1 MIRIKN
7 IFLTALLLLLCFA
20 CEEEQQLPI
29 LNKDYPVLI
38 TNEASDIDES
48 GVTLSARITVPEGE
62 TISSFGFE
70 ILLGPELS
78 RIDISGWKEISDFS
92 YRLASNMVAGQE
104 YEFKP
109 FAISANRTVYGEPM
123 TFTSQGQL
131 GPEIIDF
138 YPKQATVFDE
148 ITVIGR
154 HFNLNRVILRLGDD
168 PRSATSDGR
177 SASLIT
183 GETDTVRF
191 VPGTLALGY
200 DNLSISI
207 TSDHITTTADQPLE
221 LIPPQVTAINARK
234 GFAAESEFSVSLNN
248 LSLEETPDLQI
259 GFREANNPASDF
271 EPAKILSIA
280 DNTITFKSQAKTGI
294 GTKDLF
300 IYPLENLEIAAG
312 SIELAS
318 RWEKISDLPSNTE
331 QDLVTVID
339 EKAYILSRNEFWR
352 YDPTSN
358 TWEGLNTYPGN
369 NIFGAQVYFA
379 IDNYI
384 YYGLGFYNDLYRYN
398 TTTGNWQ
405 RLNDTRILNSVNRLG
420 AVVSGKYYEIGNEFG
435 NRVRYAYDPA
445 TDTWSREGFSYPTDF
460 RYLDLGAPR
469 FVYNNRFYFVN
480 GPNSAKT
487 GGVNVYH
494 VDFSNDEVRFNLEN
508 KFSSAPFE
516 IDGVTSN
523 DVGAIIGDQAI
534 ILIGLGT
541 STPRGVSIRYDLT
554 TEEVLPLS
562 PVITTELYHTFEING
577 ELYGLRYYP
586 GGEQMNELYKFKK
599 EFD

>member
-7 IFLTALLLLLCFA
+7 AFLTAVLILLCFA

-48 GVTLSARITVPEGE
+48 GVTLSAQISVPEGE
-62 TISSFGFE
+62 IITSFGFE
-70 ILLGPELS
+70 ILLGRELT
-78 RIDISGWKEISDFS
+78 RIDISAWKEISDFS
-92 YRLASNMVAGQE
+92 YRLASNMVAGLE

-109 FAISANRTVYGEPM
+109 FAISASHTVYGEPM

-154 HFNLNRVILRLGDD
+154 HFNLNRVILRLGND
-168 PRSATSDGR
+168 PRSVTSGGR
-177 SASLIT
+177 SALLIN
-183 GETDTVRF
+183 GEIDTVRF
-191 VPGTLALGY
+191 VPGTPALGY
-200 DNLSISI
+200 ENLNISVISDGI
-207 TSDHITTTADQPLE
+207 TATADQPLE
-221 LIPPQVTAINARK
+221 LIPPEVTDIDSRK
-234 GFAAESEFSVSLNN
+234 GFAAESEFSISLNN

-259 GFREANNPASDF
+259 GFREAGNSAGDF
-271 EPAKILSIA
+271 EQAKILSIL
-280 DNTITFKSQAKTGI
+280 DNTIRFKSQAKTGVGI
-294 GTKDLF
+294 KDLF

-312 SIELAS
+312 SIELVS
-318 RWEKISDLPSNTE
+318 RWEKVSDLPTDTE
-331 QDLVTVID
+331 QDLVAVID
-339 EKAYILSRNEFWR
+339 GKAYILSRNEFWR

-384 YYGLGFYNDLYRYN
+384 YYGLGFYDDFYRYN
-398 TTTGNWQ
+398 TSSGTWQ

-420 AVVSGKYYEIGNEFG
+420 AVVSGRYYEIGNEFG

-445 TDTWSREGFSYPTDF
+445 TDNWSREGFSYPSDF
-460 RYLDLGAPR
+460 RYLALGAPR

-480 GPNSAKT
+480 GPNSSKT

-494 VDFSNDEVRFNLEN
+494 VDFSNDDVTFNLEH

-523 DVGAIIGDQAI
+523 DVGAVLGDQAI
-534 ILIGLGT
+534 ISIGLGT
-541 STPRGVSIRYDLT
+541 STLRGVSILYDLI
-554 TEEVLPLS
+554 TEEISPLS
-562 PVITTELYHTFEING
+562 PIITTELYHTFEING
-577 ELYGLRYYP
+577 ELYGLRYHP
-586 GGEQMNELYKFKK
+586 GGDQMNELYRFR
-599 EFD
+599 EEPD